1 MEIKLG
7 KYVITSDKHQFIL
20 NEIKTIKEGK
30 NTGKETMV
38 NTYYYPRMEMLI
50 KKLFMLEVNH
60 YVMTIDKEIN
70 GGS

>member
-30 NTGKETMV
+30 TQE
-38 NTYYYPRMEMLI
+38 
-50 KKLFMLEVNH
+50 KKQW
-60 YVMTIDKEIN
+60 
-70 GGS
+70 